1 MTQREFIKRYAGIIT
16 AKEMAYI
23 LGIERGT
30 LARYA
35 SEMGISLS
43 TRSKNGK

>member
-30 LARYA
+30 LARCA

-43 TRSKNGK
+43 TIKKRT

>member
-35 SEMGISLS
+35 SEMGVSLS
-43 TRSKNGK
+43 TRKKGK